1 MELSKKL
8 EIFIRTYNRCDL
20 MKTTLQ
26 SVLNQSAKNIKVTV
40 FDNASTDGTGDYVR
54 SLMQEHGNLFYFR
67 TQENI
72 IFEKRLDI
80 VLPLISAEYVI
91 FFHDDDIMHP
101 QYAECV
107 IKALEDHPEAELV
120 TSWMWPFRKEEE
132 VVFDDYSTCSYRLYR
147 EKLDFVSYVYAS
159 WILYWDKNIF
169 FPGVVYKRDN
179 LIGLQSRFDVMGKI
193 ADKPFVLDSVKTGN
207 VIQLEGY
214 FLKYRMHGGQDSAT
228 SANGPFP
235 EQIIAHNKFFYDML
249 RQDRQALFNFNLVA
263 SEWLR
268 RLYEMGGC
276 GRFISWSRFFAR
288 AFREGAVSRY
298 GMLSGIKPLSFVMD
312 KLNARKRE
320 KIRFFYESGS
330 VRLPREERDLVSII
344 IPVYNCGPY
353 LAQCLDSVL
362 AQSYRNLEII
372 LVDDGS
378 TDSSY
383 EICRSYEEKDSRI
396 KLLHKENGGQSSA
409 RNLGLDKCTGDYIM
423 FIDSDDF
430 VSPLMVEKLYG
441 RITKDGS
448 DLAMCNASYRYED
461 GRTRPVWSGWKSA
474 AIWSEK
480 DFWDENVNLVNV
492 ATMLPVNKIYPR
504 KIFDGLRF
512 AEGRV
517 QEDELIL
524 DKVIRQCKRISVIP
538 DSLYFY
544 RQRSSGTMG
553 GLHRR
558 ISFGYEEAC
567 LSRFYY
573 FMEKGYDDFL
583 FPAIYLAYRGLEG
596 EHKKLRPLGR
606 LSGDKANGRLYASHR
621 EEFNA
626 AIDRYLARDPRPPK
640 GIAVKLRLL
649 KKSFL
654 LYRLYC
660 AVSPPLAALYHRF
673 RQP

>member
-8 EIFIRTYNRCDL
+8 EIFIRTYNRCEL

-40 FDNASTDGTGDYVR
+40 FDNASTDDTEAYVR
-54 SLMQEHGNLFYFR
+54 SQMQEHENIFYFK
-67 TQENI
+67 TNENV
-72 IFEKRLDI
+72 LSTWVDH
-80 VLPLISAEYVI
+80 VLPLVSAEYVI

-101 QYAECV
+101 QYAECIV
-107 IKALEDHPEAELV
+107 KALEEHPEAELV
-120 TSWMWPFRKEEE
+120 TSWLWPFHKAEE
-132 VVFDDYSTCSYRLYR
+132 VVFEDYTTCSYRLYR
-147 EKLDFVSYVYAS
+147 KKLDFVSYVYAS
-159 WILYWDKNIF
+159 WILSWDKNVF

-193 ADKPFVLDSVKTGN
+193 ADKPFVLDSIKEGN
-207 VIQLEGY
+207 AIQLEGY

-228 SANGPFP
+228 AANGPFP
-235 EQIIAHNKFFYDML
+235 EQIIAHNKYFYDML
-249 RQDRQALFNFNLVA
+249 RQDSQSLLNFNLVA

-276 GRFISWSRFFAR
+276 GRFISWSRFSAR

-298 GMLSGIKPLSFVMD
+298 ALLSGVKPLSFFMN
-312 KLNARKRE
+312 KLNVRKRE

-330 VRLPREERDLVSII
+330 VRLPMEEKDLISII
-344 IPVYNCGPY
+344 IPVYNCEPY
-353 LAQCLDSVL
+353 LVCCLDSVL
-362 AQSYRNLEII
+362 AQSYRNLEIV

-378 TDSSY
+378 TDSSL
-383 EICRSYEEKDSRI
+383 EICRSYQKKDSRI
-396 KLLHKENGGQSSA
+396 TLLHKENGGQSSA
-409 RNLGLDKCTGDYIM
+409 RNLGLDKCRGSYIM
-423 FIDSDDF
+423 FIDSDDY

-441 RITKDGS
+441 RITKDAS

-461 GRTRPVWSGWKSA
+461 GRIRLVWEGWKSA

-524 DKVIRQCKRISVIP
+524 DKVIRQCERISVIP
-538 DSLYFY
+538 DTLYFY

-553 GLHRR
+553 GLSRR

-567 LSRFYY
+567 LSRFGY
-573 FMEKGYDDFL
+573 FMEKGYEDFL
-583 FPAIYLAYRGLEG
+583 FPALYLAYRGLEG
-596 EHKKLRPLGR
+596 EHKKLQFR
-606 LSGDKANGRLYASHR
+606 DKTNRRLYASHR
-621 EEFNA
+621 QEFNS

-640 GIAVKLRLL
+640 GIAIKLRLL

-654 LYRLYC
+654 LYKLYC
-660 AVSPPLAALYHRF
+660 AVRPPLAAIYHRF
-673 RQP
+673 SGI